1 VSLLRLAFAPLV
13 AAQQAAADLATLAA
27 FARRFE
33 TLAPQLLERA
43 DQILAVGRDLHELG
57 AVADA
62 NVRDLIGVGERN
74 VRVGA
79 DMADLARMNIE
90 GNRDTNEAMR
100 ALDVRMAELLRF
112 AAMLE
117 QELPALT
124 QAAPPMQAAAER
136 VERIASRIPGVR
148 G

>member
-1 VSLLRLAFAPLV
+1 MSLLRLAFGPLLL
-13 AAQQAAADLATLAA
+13 ARQAAADLATLAA
-27 FARRFE
+27 FARQFG

-43 DQILAVGRDLHELG
+43 DAILATGEDLRDLG
-57 AVADA
+57 TAADA

-74 VRVGA
+74 ARVGA
-79 DMADLARMNIE
+79 EMADLARANIDGSRE
-90 GNRDTNEAMR
+90 TNEAMR
-100 ALDVRMAELLRF
+100 GLDTRMAELLRF

-124 QAAPPMQAAAER
+124 EAAPPMQAAAER
-136 VERIASRIPGVR
+136 VERIAARIPGIR